1 MDTASYLKKL
11 FALHNFGVKLGL
23 DNTIQFLGYLGNPQ
37 KLLKTIHIAGSNGK
51 GSTASF
57 IASILQESDYKT
69 GLYTSPHFIKFNE
82 RVVINGIQV
91 SDEFISDFISEH
103 EAYINEHPLTF
114 FEVTTALALK
124 YFSEQD
130 VDLCVIETG
139 LGGRLDATNVLSPLA
154 VVITSISYE
163 HTNILGEELEQIAAE
178 KTAIIKPGTKVF
190 TGKLP
195 AEAERVVQDKCEK
208 EKCEI
213 FRITDFVD
221 EKENKLS
228 LMNKLISFDEIEIP
242 VKGNYQ
248 KYNAYLAA
256 LVVSNLFPNMT
267 YEQIINGIENAVK
280 NTGLQGRYEYF
291 HKSPTII
298 FDAAHN
304 PEGIENFISEFK
316 NEYDNYRKRVLLFG
330 AMQDKAIG
338 TMLKEL
344 NTCFDEIHITEI
356 DYERSAKV
364 DVINTECQKLGIDVV
379 IENKPVEFVTSFLN
393 KEPRECLV
401 VLGSI
406 YLLGNIKAG
415 MTINIT

>member
-1 MDTASYLKKL
+1 MDTAASLKKL
-11 FALHNFGVKLGL
+11 FALHHFGVKLGL
-23 DNTIQFLGYLGNPQ
+23 ENTIKFLEYLGNPQ
-37 KLLKTIHIAGSNGK
+37 KSLKTIHIAGSNGK

-57 IASILQESDYKT
+57 IASILQESGYRT

-82 RVVINGIQV
+82 RVVVNGFQV
-91 SDEFISDFISEH
+91 NDEFISDFITEH
-103 EAYINEHPLTF
+103 DDYIDVHQLTF
-114 FEVTTALALK
+114 FEVTTALAFK
-124 YFSEQD
+124 YFNEED
-130 VDLCVIETG
+130 VDVCVIETG

-163 HTNILGEELEQIAAE
+163 HTNILGEKLEQIAAE
-178 KTAIIKPGTKVF
+178 KAAIIKFRAKVF

-195 AEAERVVQDKCEK
+195 AEAERVVQ
-208 EKCEI
+208 EKCAKEDCE
-213 FRITDFVD
+213 FFKITDFVH

-228 LMNKLISFDEIEIP
+228 LMNKVINLDEIKMP
-242 VKGNYQ
+242 VNGNYQ
-248 KYNAYLAA
+248 KYNASLAA
-256 LVVSNLFPNMT
+256 LVVSNSFPNIS
-267 YEQIINGIENAVK
+267 YEQIVSGIENTVK
-280 NTGLQGRYEYF
+280 NTRLQGRYEYF

-316 NEYDNYRKRVLLFG
+316 NEYDNYRKKVLLFG

-344 NTCFDEIHITEI
+344 STCFDEIHITEI

-364 DVINTECQKLGIDVV
+364 DAINAECQMLEIEAV
-379 IENKPVEFVTSFLN
+379 IEREPVEFVTSFLN
-393 KEPRECLV
+393 KEPGECLV

>member
-1 MDTASYLKKL
+1 MDTASSLKKL

-23 DNTIQFLGYLGNPQ
+23 ENTIKFLEYLGNPQ
-37 KLLKTIHIAGSNGK
+37 KSLKTIHIAGSNGK

-57 IASILQESDYKT
+57 ISSILQESGYRT

-91 SDEFISDFISEH
+91 NDKFIADFITEH
-103 EAYINEHPLTF
+103 EAYIDEHQLTF
-114 FEVTTALALK
+114 FEVTTALAFK
-124 YFSEQD
+124 YFSEED
-130 VDLCVIETG
+130 VDVSVIETG

-163 HTNILGEELEQIAAE
+163 HTNILGEKLEQITAE
-178 KTAIIKPGTKVF
+178 KAAVIKPGAKVF
-190 TGKLP
+190 TSKLP
-195 AEAERVVQDKCEK
+195 AEAERVVQ
-208 EKCEI
+208 EKCDKEDCKL
-213 FRITDFVD
+213 FNITDFVD
-221 EKENKLS
+221 EGENKLN
-228 LMNKLISFDEIEIP
+228 LMNKVFNFGEIKMP

-248 KYNAYLAA
+248 KFNASLAA
-256 LVVSNLFPNMT
+256 MVVSNSFPNIT
-267 YEQIINGIENAVK
+267 YEQIVSGIENTVK
-280 NTGLQGRYEYF
+280 NTWLQGRYEYF

-304 PEGIENFISEFK
+304 PEGVENFISEFR

-364 DVINTECQKLGIDVV
+364 DAINAECEKLGIDAVIV
-379 IENKPVEFVTSFLN
+379 IEPVEFVTSFLN
-393 KEPRECLV
+393 KEPGECLV

>member
-1 MDTASYLKKL
+1 MDTAASLKKL
-11 FALHNFGVKLGL
+11 FALHHFGVKLGL
-23 DNTIQFLGYLGNPQ
+23 ENTIKFLEYLGDPQ
-37 KLLKTIHIAGSNGK
+37 KSLKTIHIAGSNGK

-57 IASILQESDYKT
+57 IASILQESGYRT

-82 RVVINGIQV
+82 RVVINGFQV
-91 SDEFISDFISEH
+91 NDEFISDFITEH
-103 EAYINEHPLTF
+103 EAYIDEHQLTF
-114 FEVTTALALK
+114 FEVTTALAFK
-124 YFSEQD
+124 YFRDENVD
-130 VDLCVIETG
+130 VCVIETG
-139 LGGRLDATNVLSPLA
+139 LGGRLDATNILSPLA

-163 HTNILGEELEQIAAE
+163 HTNILGEKLEQIAAE
-178 KTAIIKPGTKVF
+178 KAAIIKPGAKVF

-195 AEAERVVQDKCEK
+195 AEAEKVVK
-208 EKCEI
+208 EKCEEEKCKL
-213 FRITDFVD
+213 FKITDFVD

-228 LMNKLISFDEIEIP
+228 LMKKVINLDEIKIP
-242 VKGNYQ
+242 VKGSYQ
-248 KYNAYLAA
+248 KSNASLAA
-256 LVVSNLFPNMT
+256 LVVSNSFPQINQ
-267 YEQIINGIENAVK
+267 EQIIRGIENTVV

-291 HKSPTII
+291 HKGPTII

-304 PEGIENFISEFK
+304 PEGVENFISEFK
-316 NEYDNYRKRVLLFG
+316 NEYDSYRKRVLLFG

-344 NTCFDEIHITEI
+344 STCFDEIHITEI

-364 DVINTECQKLGIDVV
+364 DAIKAECQRLGIDAA
-379 IENKPVEFVTSFLN
+379 IEREPVEFVISFLN
-393 KEPRECLV
+393 KEPGECLV

>member
-1 MDTASYLKKL
+1 MDTASSFKKL
-11 FALHNFGVKLGL
+11 FDLHNFGVKLGL
-23 DNTIQFLGYLGNPQ
+23 DNTIKFLEYLGNPQ

-51 GSTASF
+51 GSTACF
-57 IASILQESDYKT
+57 ISGILQDSGYRT
-69 GLYTSPHFIKFNE
+69 GLYTSPHFVKFNE

-91 SDEFISDFISEH
+91 NDEFISDFLTEH
-103 EAYINEHPLTF
+103 EAYIDEHQLTF
-114 FEVTTALALK
+114 FEVTTALAFK
-124 YFSEQD
+124 YFSEEDID
-130 VDLCVIETG
+130 VCVIETG

-163 HTNILGEELEQIAAE
+163 HTNILGERLEQIAAE
-178 KTAIIKPGTKVF
+178 KAAIIKPGVKVF

-195 AEAERVVQDKCEK
+195 LEAERVVQ
-208 EKCEI
+208 EKCDKEDCKL
-213 FRITDFVD
+213 FKITDFVD

-228 LMNKLISFDEIEIP
+228 LMNNVINLDEIKIP
-242 VKGNYQ
+242 VKGSYQ
-248 KYNAYLAA
+248 KYNASLAA
-256 LVVSNLFPNMT
+256 LVISNSFPLINQ
-267 YEQIINGIENAVK
+267 EQIIKGIENTVI

-291 HKSPTII
+291 HKNPTII

-304 PEGIENFISEFK
+304 PEGVENFISEFK
-316 NEYDNYRKRVLLFG
+316 NEYDSYRKRVLLFG

-344 NTCFDEIHITEI
+344 STCFDEIHITEI

-364 DVINTECQKLGIDVV
+364 DAINTECQRLGINVV
-379 IENKPVEFVTSFLN
+379 IEREPVEFVTSFLN
-393 KEPRECLV
+393 KQPGECLV

-406 YLLGNIKAG
+406 HLLGNIKAG

>member
-1 MDTASYLKKL
+1 MDTASSLNKL
-11 FALHNFGVKLGL
+11 FALHHFGVKLGL
-23 DNTIQFLGYLGNPQ
+23 ENTIKFLEYLDNPQ

-57 IASILQESDYKT
+57 IAGILQESGYRT

-91 SDEFISDFISEH
+91 NDEFISDFITEH
-103 EAYINEHPLTF
+103 EVYIDEHQLTF
-114 FEVTTALALK
+114 FEVTTALAFK

-163 HTNILGEELEQIAAE
+163 HTNILGEKLEQIAAE
-178 KTAIIKPGTKVF
+178 KAAIIKHGAKVF
-190 TGKLP
+190 TGKLSV
-195 AEAERVVQDKCEK
+195 EVERVIQVKCDKEDCELFKLSTFLGEK
-208 EKCEI
+208 EI
-213 FRITDFVD
+213 NLNLNNGVI
-221 EKENKLS
+221 NL
-228 LMNKLISFDEIEIP
+228 DEIKMP
-242 VKGNYQ
+242 VKGKFQ
-248 KYNAYLAA
+248 KRNASLAA
-256 LVVSNLFPNMT
+256 LVVSNSFSNIT
-267 YEQIINGIENAVK
+267 YEQIVSGIENTVK

-291 HKSPTII
+291 HKNPTII

-304 PEGIENFISEFK
+304 PEGVENFISEFK
-316 NEYDNYRKRVLLFG
+316 NEYKNYNKRVLLFG

-338 TMLKEL
+338 KMLQKL
-344 NTCFDEIHITEI
+344 NICFDEIHITEI

-364 DVINTECQKLGIDVV
+364 DAINTECRRLGINAD
-379 IENKPVEFVTSFLN
+379 IENEPVEFVTSFLN
-393 KEPRECLV
+393 KEPGGCLV

-406 YLLGNIKAG
+406 YLLGEIKAG

>member
-1 MDTASYLKKL
+1 MDTTLSLNKL

-23 DNTIQFLGYLGNPQ
+23 ENTIKFLEYLGNPQ
-37 KLLKTIHIAGSNGK
+37 RSLKTIHIAGSNGK

-57 IASILQESDYKT
+57 TASILQESGYRT

-82 RVVINGIQV
+82 RVVINGIQLD
-91 SDEFISDFISEH
+91 DEYISDFITEH
-103 EAYINEHPLTF
+103 EAYIDENQLTF
-114 FEVTTALALK
+114 FEVTTALAFK

-130 VDLCVIETG
+130 VDVCVIETG
-139 LGGRLDATNVLSPLA
+139 LGGRLDATNVLSAIA

-163 HTNILGEELEQIAAE
+163 HTNVLGEKLEQIAAE
-178 KTAIIKPGTKVF
+178 KTAIIKPGAKVF

-195 AEAERVVQDKCEK
+195 AEAEKVVHEKCEK
-208 EKCEI
+208 EKCEL
-213 FRITDFVD
+213 FEITDFVD

-228 LMNKLISFDEIEIP
+228 LINKAINLDEIKIP
-242 VKGNYQ
+242 VKGSYQ
-248 KYNAYLAA
+248 KYNASLAA
-256 LVVSNLFPNMT
+256 LVVSSSFSNIT
-267 YEQIINGIENAVK
+267 YEQIVSGIENAVT

-304 PEGIENFISEFK
+304 PEGVENFITEFK

-344 NTCFDEIHITEI
+344 STCFDEIHITEI
-356 DYERSAKV
+356 EYERSAKI
-364 DVINTECQKLGIDVV
+364 DAINSECRRLGIDVAA
-379 IENKPVEFVTSFLN
+379 EREPVEFVSSFLD
-393 KEPRECLV
+393 KEPGECLV

-406 YLLGNIKAG
+406 YLLGYIKAG

>member
-1 MDTASYLKKL
+1 MDTASSFKKL
-11 FALHNFGVKLGL
+11 FDLHNFGVKLGL
-23 DNTIQFLGYLGNPQ
+23 DNTIKFLEYLGNPQ

-51 GSTASF
+51 GSTACF
-57 IASILQESDYKT
+57 ISGILQDSGYRT
-69 GLYTSPHFIKFNE
+69 GLYTSPHFVKFNE

-91 SDEFISDFISEH
+91 NDEFISDFLTEH
-103 EAYINEHPLTF
+103 EAYIDEHQLTF
-114 FEVTTALALK
+114 FEVTTALAFK
-124 YFSEQD
+124 YFSEEDID
-130 VDLCVIETG
+130 VCVIETG

-163 HTNILGEELEQIAAE
+163 HTNILGERLEQIAAE
-178 KTAIIKPGTKVF
+178 KAAIIKPGVKVF

-195 AEAERVVQDKCEK
+195 LEAERVVQ
-208 EKCEI
+208 EKCDKEDCKL
-213 FRITDFVD
+213 FKITDFVD

-228 LMNKLISFDEIEIP
+228 LMNNVINLDEIKIP
-242 VKGNYQ
+242 VKGSYQ
-248 KYNAYLAA
+248 KYNASLAA
-256 LVVSNLFPNMT
+256 LVVSNSFPHINQ
-267 YEQIINGIENAVK
+267 EQIIKGIENTVI

-291 HKSPTII
+291 HKNPTII

-304 PEGIENFISEFK
+304 PEGVENFISEFK
-316 NEYDNYRKRVLLFG
+316 NEYDSYRKRVLLFG

-344 NTCFDEIHITEI
+344 STCFDEIHITEI

-364 DVINTECQKLGIDVV
+364 DAINTECQRLGIDVV
-379 IENKPVEFVTSFLN
+379 IEREPVEFVTSFLN
-393 KEPRECLV
+393 KQPGECLV

-406 YLLGNIKAG
+406 HLLGNIKAG

>member
-1 MDTASYLKKL
+1 MDTASSFKKL
-11 FALHNFGVKLGL
+11 FDLHNFGVKLGL
-23 DNTIQFLGYLGNPQ
+23 DNTIKFLEYLGNPQ

-51 GSTASF
+51 GSTACF
-57 IASILQESDYKT
+57 ISGILQDSGYRT
-69 GLYTSPHFIKFNE
+69 GLYTSPHFVKFNE

-91 SDEFISDFISEH
+91 NDEFISDFLTEH
-103 EAYINEHPLTF
+103 EAYIDEHQLTF
-114 FEVTTALALK
+114 FEVTTALAFK
-124 YFSEQD
+124 YFSKEDID
-130 VDLCVIETG
+130 VCVIETG

-163 HTNILGEELEQIAAE
+163 HTNILGERLEQIAAE
-178 KTAIIKPGTKVF
+178 KAAIIKPGVKVF

-195 AEAERVVQDKCEK
+195 LEAEKVVQ
-208 EKCEI
+208 EKCDKEDCKL
-213 FRITDFVD
+213 FKITDFVD

-228 LMNKLISFDEIEIP
+228 LMNKIINLDEIKIP
-242 VKGNYQ
+242 VKGSYQ
-248 KYNAYLAA
+248 KYNASLAA
-256 LVVSNLFPNMT
+256 LVVSNSFPHINQ
-267 YEQIINGIENAVK
+267 EQIIKGIENTVI

-291 HKSPTII
+291 HKNPTII

-304 PEGIENFISEFK
+304 PEGVENFISEFK
-316 NEYDNYRKRVLLFG
+316 NEYDSYRKRVLLFG

-344 NTCFDEIHITEI
+344 SNCFDEIHITEI

-364 DVINTECQKLGIDVV
+364 DAINTECQRLGIDVV
-379 IENKPVEFVTSFLN
+379 IEREPVEFVTSFLN
-393 KEPRECLV
+393 KQPGECLV

-406 YLLGNIKAG
+406 HLLGNIKAG

>member
-1 MDTASYLKKL
+1 MNTESSLKKL
-11 FALHNFGVKLGL
+11 CALHNFGVKLGL
-23 DNTIQFLGYLGNPQ
+23 KNTIKFLEHLGNPQ
-37 KLLKTIHIAGSNGK
+37 KSLKTIHIAGSNGK

-57 IASILQESDYKT
+57 IASILQASGYKT

-91 SDEFISDFISEH
+91 SDEYISDFVTEH
-103 EAYINEHPLTF
+103 EDYIDEHQLTF
-114 FEVTTALALK
+114 FEVTTALAFK
-124 YFSEQD
+124 YFSQKNVD
-130 VDLCVIETG
+130 VCVIETG

-154 VVITSISYE
+154 IVITSISYE
-163 HTNILGEELEQIAAE
+163 HTNILGEKLEKIAAE
-178 KTAIIKPGTKVF
+178 KAAIIKPGAKVF
-190 TGKLP
+190 SGKLP
-195 AEAERVVQDKCEK
+195 AEAERVVQ
-208 EKCEI
+208 EKCDKEDCEL
-213 FRITDFVD
+213 FKITNFVD
-221 EKENKLS
+221 EKENKLC
-228 LMNKLISFDEIEIP
+228 LMNKVINFDEIKIP

-248 KYNAYLAA
+248 KYNASLAA
-256 LVVSNLFPNMT
+256 LVVSNSFPHLNQ
-267 YEQIINGIENAVK
+267 EQIIRGIENTVV

-304 PEGIENFISEFK
+304 PEGVENFILEFK
-316 NEYDNYRKRVLLFG
+316 NENDSYRKRVLLFG

-338 TMLKEL
+338 AMLKEL
-344 NTCFDEIHITEI
+344 STCFDEIHITEI

-364 DVINTECQKLGIDVV
+364 DAINTECQRLEIDVV
-379 IENKPVEFVTSFLN
+379 IEREPVEFVTSFLN
-393 KEPRECLV
+393 KEPGECLV

>member
-1 MDTASYLKKL
+1 MDTTSSLKKL

-23 DNTIQFLGYLGNPQ
+23 ENTIKFLEHLDSPQ
-37 KLLKTIHIAGSNGK
+37 KSLKTIHIAGSNGK

-57 IASILQESDYKT
+57 IAGILQESGYKT

-91 SDEFISDFISEH
+91 SDEYISDFVTRH
-103 EAYINEHPLTF
+103 EAYIDEKQLTY
-114 FEVTTALALK
+114 FEVTTALAFK
-124 YFSEQD
+124 YFNEED

-139 LGGRLDATNVLSPLA
+139 LGGRLDSTNVLSPLA

-163 HTNILGEELEQIAAE
+163 HTNILGEKLEQIAAE
-178 KTAIIKPGTKVF
+178 KAAIIKPGVNVF

-195 AEAERVVQDKCEK
+195 AEAEKVVQEKCEK
-208 EKCEI
+208 EKCEL
-213 FRITDFVD
+213 FKITDLVD
-221 EKENKLS
+221 ENENKLS
-228 LMNKLISFDEIEIP
+228 LMNNVIDLNEIKIP
-242 VKGNYQ
+242 VKGSYQ
-248 KYNAYLAA
+248 KYNASLAA
-256 LVVSNLFPNMT
+256 LVISYSFPHINK
-267 YEQIINGIENAVK
+267 EQIVRGIENTVV

-304 PEGIENFISEFK
+304 PEGVENFISEFK
-316 NEYDNYRKRVLLFG
+316 NDHDNYTKRVLLFG

-344 NTCFDEIHITEI
+344 STCFDEIHITEI
-356 DYERSAKV
+356 DYERSAKI
-364 DVINTECQKLGIDVV
+364 DAIKTECQKLGIDAF
-379 IENKPVEFVTSFLN
+379 IEKEPVEFVTSFLD
-393 KEPRECLV
+393 KEPGECLV

-406 YLLGNIKAG
+406 YLLGYIKAG
-415 MTINIT
+415 MT

>member
-1 MDTASYLKKL
+1 MDTASSLKKL

-23 DNTIQFLGYLGNPQ
+23 ENTIKFLEYLGNPQ
-37 KLLKTIHIAGSNGK
+37 KSLNTIHIAGSNGK

-57 IASILQESDYKT
+57 IAGILQESGYRT

-82 RVVINGIQV
+82 RLVINGIQV
-91 SDEFISDFISEH
+91 NNEFISDFITEH
-103 EAYINEHPLTF
+103 EAYIDEHQLTF
-114 FEVTTALALK
+114 FEVTTALAFK
-124 YFSEQD
+124 YFSQKNVD
-130 VDLCVIETG
+130 VCVIETG

-154 VVITSISYE
+154 VVITSISFE
-163 HTNILGEELEQIAAE
+163 HTNILGEKLEQIAAE
-178 KTAIIKPGTKVF
+178 KTAIIKPDAKVF

-195 AEAERVVQDKCEK
+195 AEAERVVQ
-208 EKCEI
+208 EKCDKEDCKL
-213 FRITDFVD
+213 FKITDFVD

-228 LMNKLISFDEIEIP
+228 LMKKVINLDEIKMP

-248 KYNAYLAA
+248 KYNASLAA
-256 LVVSNLFPNMT
+256 LVVSNSFFNIT
-267 YEQIINGIENAVK
+267 YEQIVSGIENTVK

-304 PEGIENFISEFK
+304 PEGVENFISEFK

-344 NTCFDEIHITEI
+344 SNCFDEIHITEI
-356 DYERSAKV
+356 DYERSAKI
-364 DVINTECQKLGIDVV
+364 DAINTECQRLGIDVV
-379 IENKPVEFVTSFLN
+379 REREPAEFVTSFLN
-393 KEPRECLV
+393 KEPGECLV

>member
-1 MDTASYLKKL
+1 MNTASSLKKL

-23 DNTIQFLGYLGNPQ
+23 ENTIKFLEHLDNPQ

-57 IASILQESDYKT
+57 IAGILQESGCKT

-91 SDEFISDFISEH
+91 SDEYISDFVTEH
-103 EAYINEHPLTF
+103 EDYIDEKQLTF
-114 FEVTTALALK
+114 FEVTTALAFK
-124 YFSEQD
+124 YFSEED

-139 LGGRLDATNVLSPLA
+139 LGGRLDSTNVLSPLA

-163 HTNILGEELEQIAAE
+163 HTNILGEKLEQIAAE
-178 KTAIIKPGTKVF
+178 KAAIIKPGVNVF

-195 AEAERVVQDKCEK
+195 AEAEKVVHEKCEK
-208 EKCEI
+208 EKCELFKI
-213 FRITDFVD
+213 ADIVD
-221 EKENKLS
+221 ESENKLS
-228 LMNKLISFDEIEIP
+228 LMNKVIDLNEIKVP
-242 VKGNYQ
+242 VKGSYQ
-248 KYNAYLAA
+248 KYNASLAA
-256 LVVSNLFPNMT
+256 LVISYSFPHINK
-267 YEQIINGIENAVK
+267 EQIVRGIENTVV

-291 HKSPTII
+291 HKIPTII

-304 PEGIENFISEFK
+304 PEAVENFISEFK
-316 NEYDNYRKRVLLFG
+316 NEYDDYTKRVLLFG

-338 TMLKEL
+338 KMLNEL
-344 NTCFDEIHITEI
+344 STCFDEVHITEI
-356 DYERSAKV
+356 DYERSATI
-364 DVINTECQKLGIDVV
+364 DAINTECQGLGIDVI
-379 IENKPVEFVTSFLN
+379 IEREPVEFVTGFLN
-393 KEPRECLV
+393 KEPEECLV

>member
-1 MDTASYLKKL
+1 MDTASSFKKL
-11 FALHNFGVKLGL
+11 FDLHNFGVKLGL
-23 DNTIQFLGYLGNPQ
+23 GNTIKFLEYLGNPQ

-51 GSTASF
+51 GSTACF
-57 IASILQESDYKT
+57 ISGILQDSGYRT
-69 GLYTSPHFIKFNE
+69 GLYTSPHFVKFNE

-91 SDEFISDFISEH
+91 NDEFISDFLTEH
-103 EAYINEHPLTF
+103 EAYIDEHQLTF
-114 FEVTTALALK
+114 FEVTTALAFK
-124 YFSEQD
+124 YFSEEDID
-130 VDLCVIETG
+130 VCVIETG

-163 HTNILGEELEQIAAE
+163 HTNILGERLEQIAAE
-178 KTAIIKPGTKVF
+178 KAAIIKPGVKVF

-195 AEAERVVQDKCEK
+195 LEAERVVQ
-208 EKCEI
+208 EKCDKEDCKL
-213 FRITDFVD
+213 FKITDFVD

-228 LMNKLISFDEIEIP
+228 LMNNVINFDEIKIP
-242 VKGNYQ
+242 VKGSYQ
-248 KYNAYLAA
+248 KYNASLAA
-256 LVVSNLFPNMT
+256 LVISNSFPLINQ
-267 YEQIINGIENAVK
+267 EQIIKGIENTVI

-291 HKSPTII
+291 HKNPTII

-304 PEGIENFISEFK
+304 PEGVENFISEFK
-316 NEYDNYRKRVLLFG
+316 NEYDSYRKRVLLFG

-344 NTCFDEIHITEI
+344 STCFDEIHITEI

-364 DVINTECQKLGIDVV
+364 DAINTECQRLGIDVV
-379 IENKPVEFVTSFLN
+379 IEREPVEFVTSFLN
-393 KEPRECLV
+393 KQPGECLV

-406 YLLGNIKAG
+406 HLLGNIKAG

>member
-1 MDTASYLKKL
+1 MDTASSFKKL
-11 FALHNFGVKLGL
+11 FDLHNFGVKLGL
-23 DNTIQFLGYLGNPQ
+23 DNTIKFLEYLGNPQ

-51 GSTASF
+51 GSTACF
-57 IASILQESDYKT
+57 ISGILQDSGYRT
-69 GLYTSPHFIKFNE
+69 GLYTSPHFVKFNE

-91 SDEFISDFISEH
+91 NDEFISDFLTEH
-103 EAYINEHPLTF
+103 EAYIDEHQLTF
-114 FEVTTALALK
+114 FEVTTALAFK
-124 YFSEQD
+124 YFSEEDID
-130 VDLCVIETG
+130 VCVIETG

-163 HTNILGEELEQIAAE
+163 HTNILGERLEQIAAE
-178 KTAIIKPGTKVF
+178 KAAIIKPGVKVF

-195 AEAERVVQDKCEK
+195 LEAERVVQ
-208 EKCEI
+208 EKCDKEDCKL
-213 FRITDFVD
+213 FKITDFVD

-228 LMNKLISFDEIEIP
+228 LMNNVINLDEIKIP
-242 VKGNYQ
+242 VKGSYQ
-248 KYNAYLAA
+248 KYNASLAA
-256 LVVSNLFPNMT
+256 LVVSNSFPHINQ
-267 YEQIINGIENAVK
+267 EQIIKGIENTVI

-291 HKSPTII
+291 HKNPTII

-304 PEGIENFISEFK
+304 PEGVENFISEFK
-316 NEYDNYRKRVLLFG
+316 NEYDSYRKRVLLFG

-344 NTCFDEIHITEI
+344 STCFDEIHITEI

-364 DVINTECQKLGIDVV
+364 DAINTECQRLGIDVV
-379 IENKPVEFVTSFLN
+379 IEREPVEFVTSFLN
-393 KEPRECLV
+393 KEPGECLV

-406 YLLGNIKAG
+406 HLLGNIKAG